1 MTANAQELF
10 NQHADTLNTH
20 LSRARAQAATM
31 PPGLMLEPEQRHKL
45 LFSRNDV
52 GLYIHYP
59 FCVQKCPYCDFASIA
74 SGEDSSR
81 DEQYVNL
88 LISEFELKLPLLQGR
103 SIVSVYIGGGT
114 PSLCQPAQWARLFE
128 KVGPY
133 LAPGAEVS
141 LEANPG
147 TVDLAKMRELR
158 AAGFNRISIGV
169 QSFNDRMLSRL
180 GRIHNG
186 DEARAACRNAVAAG
200 FYNYNLDIMHGLPRQ
215 DVEQALDDLL
225 IALQLESTHLSWY
238 ELTLEEG
245 TVFGE
250 RPPVLPDEDVLL
262 AIEEQGFDLIDRAGF
277 EHYEVSGYNLGGAY
291 RCVHNQNYWLYGDYL
306 GIGAAA
312 HQKITLTSGND
323 FVITRSANPE
333 NYQDY
338 LNWCIQ
344 GQLKDGKGVRS
355 KTVVESGDIP
365 FEFMLN
371 RLRLFIDRVDSGEYQ
386 LRTGMPV
393 SSLKDSLTE
402 IAADGLIELE
412 HDLSFS
418 LTQQGKIM
426 LNDVI
431 ARFL

>member
-20 LSRARAQAATM
+20 LSRARDQAATM
-31 PPGLMLEPEQRHKL
+31 PLGLMLEPEQRHKL

-128 KVGPY
+128 KVGPC

-200 FYNYNLDIMHGLPRQ
+200 FYNYNLDIMHCLPRQ

-262 AIEEQGFDLIDRAGF
+262 AIEDQGFDLIDRAGF

-291 RCVHNQNYWLYGDYL
+291 RCIHNQNYWLYGDYL

-312 HQKITLTSGND
+312 HQKITLTTDND

-355 KTVVESGDIP
+355 KTVVEPCDIP

-371 RLRLFIDRVDSGEYQ
+371 RLRLFIDRVDSGEYK
-386 LRTGMPV
+386 LRTGMSL